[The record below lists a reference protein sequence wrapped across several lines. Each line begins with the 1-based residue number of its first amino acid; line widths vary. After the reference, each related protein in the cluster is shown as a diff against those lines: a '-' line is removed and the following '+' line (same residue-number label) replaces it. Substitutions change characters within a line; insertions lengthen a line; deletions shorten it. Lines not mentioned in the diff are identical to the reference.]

1 MKATPT
7 FHTSAAMQGF
17 HAEFRNLD
25 DYIRVITDRI
35 WEGRQIDTIRDYYSD
50 PCGVI
55 TPTGATTDVQSVIDG
70 TKATLAQFPDR
81 RLLAEDVI
89 EAGDA
94 QAGFLSS
101 HRIIST
107 MTHLGDGNFGKASG
121 KKIHVRTVADCV
133 CKDNRI
139 VHEWLV
145 RDQGAIA
152 AAVGSSPQ
160 EIAKLWLATRS
171 KPLLP
176 LPQPAAPTWWR
187 NPMSDAPMAQRY
199 ALSIGNMLT
208 AGVND
213 ETLYDEAAC
222 NIGPVNSTHYGR
234 DEIQGFYAS
243 IARSIC
249 ASSYE
254 IESITFMPASSSAG
268 RPPRV
273 ALRWRLKG
281 KHSGKGR
288 YANGAADAG
297 NSLNILGISHAE
309 FVKIGKEWV
318 VAREWVLI
326 DDVAVWM
333 QVFDGTVIQKNGK

>member
-1 MKATPT
+1 MKPTPAC
-7 FHTSAAMQGF
+7 HTSAVMQGF
-17 HAEFRNLD
+17 HAEFETLD

-35 WEGRQIDTIRDYYSD
+35 WEGHQIESIRDYYSD

-55 TPTGATTDVQSVIDG
+55 TPVGATTDVQSVIDG
-70 TKATLAQFPDR
+70 TKGTLAQFPNR

-107 MTHLGDGNFGKASG
+107 MTHLGDGNFGAATG

-152 AAVGSSPQ
+152 VAVGSTPQ
-160 EIAKLWLATRS
+160 ALAKKWLVARS
-171 KPLLP
+171 TPLLP
-176 LPQPAAPTWWR
+176 LPIPAAPIWWR
-187 NPMSDAPMAQRY
+187 NPMSDEPMAQRY
-199 ALSIGNMLT
+199 AIALDLMLT
-208 AGVND
+208 GQGND
-213 ETLYDEAAC
+213 KTLYDEAASSL
-222 NIGPVNSTHYGR
+222 GPVNATYYGR
-234 DEIQGFYAS
+234 NEIQSFYAEIASS
-243 IARSIC
+243 IFV
-249 ASSYE
+249 SSYE
-254 IESITFMPASSSAG
+254 VESNTFMPASSKTG
-268 RPPRV
+268 RPARV

-281 KHSGKGR
+281 QHTGAGR
-288 YANGAADAG
+288 YAADAR
-297 NSLNILGISHAE
+297 NALDILGISHAE
-309 FVKIGKEWV
+309 FVKLNGTWQV
-318 VAREWVLI
+318 HREWVLI

-333 QVFDGTVIQKNGK
+333 QVLDGTVTQK

>member
-1 MKATPT
+1 MSATSA
-7 FHTSAAMQGF
+7 FHASAAMQGF
-17 HAEFRNLD
+17 AAEFKNLD

-35 WEGRQIDTIRDYYSD
+35 WEGRQIESIRDYYSD

-55 TPTGATTDVQSVIDG
+55 TPSGASTDVQAVIDG

-107 MTHLGDGNFGKASG
+107 MTHLGDGNFGQATG

-152 AAVGSSPQ
+152 VAIGKTPQ
-160 EIAKLWLATRS
+160 ALAREWLAVRS
-171 KPLLP
+171 SPLLP
-176 LPQPAAPTWWR
+176 LLLPAAPVWWR
-187 NPMSDAPMAQRY
+187 NPISNEPVAKNY
-199 ALSIGNMLT
+199 AGRVGHMLT
-208 AGVND
+208 GVGFD
-213 ETLYDEAAC
+213 EALYDEAAC
-222 NIGPVNSTHYGR
+222 SLGPVNSIHYGR
-234 DEIQGFYAS
+234 AEIKNFYANYASTVGAATFEIDSLVFMSASS
-243 IARSIC
+243 IA
-249 ASSYE
+249 
-254 IESITFMPASSSAG
+254 G
-268 RPPRV
+268 RAPRA

-281 KHSGKGR
+281 LHVGQGKFGVSQ
-288 YANGAADAG
+288 GKPLD
-297 NSLNILGISHAE
+297 ILGINHAE
-309 FVKIGKEWV
+309 FVKVNGQWQV
-318 VAREWVLI
+318 HREWVLI
-326 DDVAVWM
+326 DEVAVWM
-333 QVFDGTVIQKNGK
+333 QVLDGTVSKVE

>member
-1 MKATPT
+1 MTPT
-7 FHTSAAMQGF
+7 PAFHASAAMQGF
-17 HAEFRNLD
+17 HAEFKSLD

-35 WEGRQIDTIRDYYSD
+35 WEGRQIETIRDYYSD

-55 TPTGATTDVQSVIDG
+55 TPVGASTDVQSVIDG

-107 MTHLGDGNFGKASG
+107 MTHLGDGNFGQATG

-152 AAVGSSPQ
+152 VAVGSTPQ
-160 EIAKLWLATRS
+160 SMARHWLATRS
-171 KPLLP
+171 APILP
-176 LPQPAAPTWWR
+176 LYQPAAPVWWR
-187 NPMSDAPMAQRY
+187 NPMSTEPIAQRY
-199 ALSIGNMLT
+199 AQAVGQMLLGQGT
-208 AGVND
+208 DG
-213 ETLYDEAAC
+213 TLYDEAAC
-222 NIGPVNSTHYGR
+222 SMGPVNSIHYGR
-234 DEIQGFYAS
+234 TEINNFYADMAS
-243 IARSIC
+243 SIC
-249 ASSYE
+249 STSYG
-254 IESITFMPASSSAG
+254 IESLTFNVASGYAG

-281 KHSGKGR
+281 QHTGIGR
-288 YANGAADAG
+288 FSATPG
-297 NSLNILGISHAE
+297 NQLDILGINHAE
-309 FVKIGKEWV
+309 FVKVNGIWQV
-318 VAREWVLI
+318 HREWVLV
-326 DDVAVWM
+326 DEVSVWM
-333 QVFDGTVIQKNGK
+333 QVLDGTILKK

>member
-1 MKATPT
+1 MKPTSLASTTPAL
-7 FHTSAAMQGF
+7 HSSAAMQGF

-35 WEGRQIDTIRDYYSD
+35 WEGRQIETIRDYYSN

-55 TPTGATTDVQSVIDG
+55 TPAGATTDVQSVIDG

-89 EAGDA
+89 EAGNA
-94 QAGFLSS
+94 QEGFLSS

-107 MTHLGDGNFGKASG
+107 MTHLGDGNFGKATG

-152 AAVGSSPQ
+152 QAIGSTPQ
-160 EIAKLWLATRS
+160 EMARQWLSQRD

-176 LPQPAAPTWWR
+176 LSQAPAPIWWR
-187 NPMSDAPMAQRY
+187 NPMSDEPMAQRY
-199 ALSIGNMLT
+199 AQSVGRMLSGLGNDD
-208 AGVND
+208 A
-213 ETLYDEAAC
+213 LYDEAAC
-222 NIGPVNSTHYGR
+222 SLGPTNSIHYGR
-234 DEIQGFYAS
+234 LEIQGFYAS
-243 IARSIC
+243 IAQSITVE
-249 ASSYE
+249 SYD
-254 IESITFMPASSSAG
+254 IESIAFMPASSAVG

-281 KHSGKGR
+281 QHTGAGR
-288 YANGAADAG
+288 YAGSAR
-297 NSLNILGISHAE
+297 NSLDILGIQHAE
-309 FVKIGKEWV
+309 FVKIGKAWQV
-318 VAREWVLI
+318 HREWVLV

-333 QVFDGTVIQKNGK
+333 QALDGTAEE